1 MKALMLSKFRITKIE
16 KVIIEYSKKILNDC
30 FNISALLNDIKLV
43 KDFLKLLSKISINN
57 IIENKK

>member
-1 MKALMLSKFRITKIE
+1 MLSKFRITKIE
-16 KVIIEYSKKILNDC
+16 KVIIEYSEKILNDC